1 MLFSIDAHAAG
12 GACRTVHAGFPALGG
27 ANAQERRQS
36 FRHQMDWV
44 RLCLM
49 HEPRGHSGQFGALL
63 GPPVRPT
70 SAFSLI
76 FFDPSGYLDGC
87 GHGTLCSVAAWQ
99 RMLGAVATP
108 MEIDNPDGSITRVL
122 STTGNGDWCESTLL
136 LPAATV
142 LERQLQVPWG
152 SGVRASMVRCGNV
165 YVLID
170 ADELGAASGAL
181 FDGES
186 NAARLLR
193 ELLDAVVA
201 RSRSPGQ
208 ELPEVLVYRRTSTN
222 EFDTA
227 VLFSGTQIDRSPCG
241 TGSGALACL
250 LLDQGALEAGGSITT
265 RGPARLPFDVAV
277 ERADDDTFEVR
288 LTGRAY
294 ITGVHEWIVS
304 GDDPLG
310 LNQVTREQAH
320 AAD

>member
-12 GACRTVHAGFPALGG
+12 GACRTVHAGLPALGG
-27 ANAQERRQS
+27 ADAQERRQF

-99 RMLGAVATP
+99 RMLGAVRTP

-122 STTGNGDWCESTLL
+122 SVSGNGDWCESTLL
-136 LPAATV
+136 LPSASI
-142 LERQLQVPWG
+142 LERELPVLWG
-152 SGVRASMVRCGNV
+152 GGIRAAKVRCGNV

-170 ADELGAASGAL
+170 AAELGAAGNAL
-181 FDGES
+181 FDGEAD
-186 NAARLLR
+186 AALLLR
-193 ELLDAVVA
+193 ELLDAIVRHRPTPA
-201 RSRSPGQ
+201 H
-208 ELPEVLVYRRTSTN
+208 ELPEVLVYRCTAPD
-222 EFDTA
+222 EFDTS
-227 VLFSGTQIDRSPCG
+227 VLFSGSQVDRSPCG

-250 LLDQGALEAGGSITT
+250 LHDRGSLAAGRSITT
-265 RGPARLPFDVAV
+265 RGPARLPFEVAV
-277 ERADDDTFEVR
+277 ERAHDNTFDVR

-310 LNQVTREQAH
+310 LNQVADERAH